1 MSIFVESYTLQPG
14 TPVATQEHME
24 KTSMRRNHIL
34 EQRYAAEKRQ
44 KDLDAF
50 TSESKDF
57 LLTEALSYVLR
68 KCLPSNIDESL
79 MVRGKA
85 IAESFVKEEGSYSL
99 LNRFKTKTLFLSE
112 LASIVEETHKKVIH
126 GCEGKDTPFKIQN
139 SDMKAFHDRLDTMNT
154 DTLTTEIVKR
164 VTKAEEEFVKANVK
178 DKETLEKFHTLQS
191 RLKTGFNA
199 LDIETE
205 FMNSDS
211 TEAGF
216 YLKKLDEYLCKPA
229 NAVKKWLVKPEELV
243 QRRNILIEKLKAE
256 NEEPVIVH
264 YNAEI
269 FQQVGIFRYDIE
281 RYADSIIAGIGKLH
295 QIFDSSHKASLLED
309 GCDNI
314 SNSTQPKRTINE
326 AELKEY
332 FKLTFKGGGN
342 GNIDYFTNNLLPDLK
357 QNWSDKEF
365 AKIALMIY
373 ESGKLIDSMRPNTF
387 KAWYKRF
394 CELVGCGSH
403 EEYKPNKLGVDES
416 FKRKFSYL

>member
-178 DKETLEKFHTLQS
+178 DKETLENLSSSTEERLNTIKNKDADKENEIKKEAVTMYKQRVDAITNRKKGILESIVIRMGKSIVTEESLLPQFRLENGKLDTQKIIDTSEVMYTFLEMVNTLQV
-191 RLKTGFNA
+191 K
-199 LDIETE
+199 DITC
-205 FMNSDS
+205 S
-211 TEAGF
+211 
-216 YLKKLDEYLCKPA
+216 Y
-229 NAVKKWLVKPEELV
+229 
-243 QRRNILIEKLKAE
+243 
-256 NEEPVIVH
+256 
-264 YNAEI
+264 
-269 FQQVGIFRYDIE
+269 
-281 RYADSIIAGIGKLH
+281 
-295 QIFDSSHKASLLED
+295 LED
-309 GCDNI
+309 I
-314 SNSTQPKRTINE
+314 LSSIK
-326 AELKEY
+326 
-332 FKLTFKGGGN
+332 
-342 GNIDYFTNNLLPDLK
+342 
-357 QNWSDKEF
+357 
-365 AKIALMIY
+365 
-373 ESGKLIDSMRPNTF
+373 
-387 KAWYKRF
+387 
-394 CELVGCGSH
+394 
-403 EEYKPNKLGVDES
+403 
-416 FKRKFSYL
+416 

>member
-1 MSIFVESYTLQPG
+1 MNFSAVQ
-14 TPVATQEHME
+14 
-24 KTSMRRNHIL
+24 
-34 EQRYAAEKRQ
+34 
-44 KDLDAF
+44 
-50 TSESKDF
+50 
-57 LLTEALSYVLR
+57 
-68 KCLPSNIDESL
+68 NI
-79 MVRGKA
+79 VN
-85 IAESFVKEEGSYSL
+85 SL
-99 LNRFKTKTLFLSE
+99 LESMDF
-112 LASIVEETHKKVIH
+112 A
-126 GCEGKDTPFKIQN
+126 N
-139 SDMKAFHDRLDTMNT
+139 SFGEYPL
-154 DTLTTEIVKR
+154 
-164 VTKAEEEFVKANVK
+164 